1 MAQPDFLSG
10 GFKLSPVRPV
20 RYTGRTKMDF
30 TQIEGNGI
38 HGWQR

>member
-1 MAQPDFLSG
+1 MQPDSPSG

-20 RYTGRTKMDF
+20 RYIGRTKTDF

-38 HGWQR
+38 YGWQR